1 MEGGQKGT
9 EALSTSLSQPQNE
22 STWKQEVSQRLA
34 AHKSQKGFSAAS
46 QTAPSAAARQGAS
59 GRAAQAAARVA
70 ARFAQVPSYSQ
81 MQSAEA
87 RAALRAAEVATQAA
101 LEAQTAAQAAL
112 EDLRIATNA
121 GPRLCEP
128 EAPQAEA
135 PVETSARDRESVPVQ
150 FTVPSS
156 LEAWENEC
164 SHVLWAPDL
173 RLRPLDPAESSAPRR
188 VERAASSAGDWWER
202 SDLAENPW
210 ESEEI
215 EPVEPVQPI
224 YANLIE
230 FPRELVA
237 TRKMRP
243 QLIDGPFAEEE
254 ADKQLSIFE
263 VDPASISTQP
273 EADSADSASAW
284 RQPEWSGI
292 ELEAQPLSE
301 AESEEE
307 PVSPLAPQLASLGRR
322 MTAAL
327 VDHALIASVFLG
339 AALMVMPK
347 VGSLAGA
354 LPGHL
359 PAAKIMEAAA
369 VVAFLLLGLVYQTL
383 CLVLAGVT
391 PGMRCARVSF
401 CTFDGQ
407 IPSRAQL
414 CSRLGALLLSVLP
427 VGLGIV
433 WVLFDDEHLSWHDRI
448 SRTYPRSY

>member
-1 MEGGQKGT
+1 
-9 EALSTSLSQPQNE
+9 
-22 STWKQEVSQRLA
+22 VSAPVWQ
-34 AHKSQKGFSAAS
+34 SVSA
-46 QTAPSAAARQGAS
+46 
-59 GRAAQAAARVA
+59 RAAQAAARVA
-70 ARFAQVPSYSQ
+70 ARYAQVPSYSQ

-87 RAALRAAEVATQAA
+87 RAALHAAEVATQAA

-112 EDLRIATNA
+112 EDLRIATAA

-128 EAPQAEA
+128 EAPQAVA
-135 PVETSARDRESVPVQ
+135 PVPPSARERESAPVQ
-150 FTVPSS
+150 FAAPSS

-164 SHVLWAPDL
+164 SVRWAPDL
-173 RLRPLDPAESSAPRR
+173 RLRPLDPVETRAPQTLESEVSSTVAE
-188 VERAASSAGDWWER
+188 WER
-202 SDLAENPW
+202 SAQAE
-210 ESEEI
+210 ESWSTEEI

-243 QLIDGPFAEEE
+243 QLVDGPFAEVE
-254 ADKQLSIFE
+254 AEKQLSIFE
-263 VDPASISTQP
+263 VDPASISTEP
-273 EADSADSASAW
+273 ETAGAAPASAW
-284 RQPEWSGI
+284 PEPEWSRI

-301 AESEEE
+301 SESEEA
-307 PVSPLAPQLASLGRR
+307 PAAPLVPQLASIGRR
-322 MTAAL
+322 LTATL

-339 AALMVMPK
+339 AVMVAMPRL
-347 VGSLAGA
+347 GSLSGS

-359 PAAKIMEAAA
+359 PVAKVVECGA
-369 VVAFLLLGLVYQTL
+369 VLAFLLLGLLYQAF
-383 CLVLAGVT
+383 CLALAGGT

-407 IPSRAQL
+407 IPTRAQL
-414 CSRLGALLLSVLP
+414 CSRLGSLVLSLLP

-448 SRTYPRSY
+448 SQTYPRKY